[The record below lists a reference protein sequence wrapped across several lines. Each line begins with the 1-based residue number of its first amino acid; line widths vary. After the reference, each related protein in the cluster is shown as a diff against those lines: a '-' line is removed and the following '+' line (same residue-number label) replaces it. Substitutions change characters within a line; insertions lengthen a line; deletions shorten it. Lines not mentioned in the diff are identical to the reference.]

1 MLDKLIWVV
10 FNTQLVVYLFC
21 VIGALATLTWIWDN
35 FASLVCILKTFL
47 LPYFIP
53 SDGYTLAEKFGN
65 WAGKDWN
72 SLLISGSYFVSRCY
86 IIIQIKLKEKV
97 LNSNLFYGDR

>member
-35 FASLVCILKTFL
+35 FASLVCILKTVL
-47 LPYFIP
+47 LPYFLP
-53 SDGYTLAEKFGN
+53 SEGYTLAEKFGN
-65 WAGKDWN
+65 WAGKEGDFFPYLV
-72 SLLISGSYFVSRCY
+72 LLPEVDLS
-86 IIIQIKLKEKV
+86 
-97 LNSNLFYGDR
+97 